1 MSRRLWNRR
10 ARGYTLLELMV
21 TMGIA
26 ASLMGVGVGAFLS
39 MGKRSASEN
48 ALASIQSTIVGVRNS
63 SSRFPAML
71 VVDPKG
77 GSNGSGSVQ
86 GLAQEVR
93 QELHFDPRA
102 VEGKAT
108 PDYAN
113 GIEGL
118 TCDFMGNTPVPTGGR
133 VGGALQL
140 SGGKIDC
147 GTYAPYDVTD
157 GLTVELWMKPT
168 EPVAGAELVAKGE
181 AMKIRLEG
189 ANRITASVT
198 VKAEHGD
205 EKVSVTAVI
214 PPVRPN
220 QWTGVRLSYDRTR
233 VVISTNVGLGFVER
247 GSKDESRRLVTAP
260 DASLVI
266 GGFIGLL
273 DDVRMAG
280 VHSTEPV
287 SMPQGVKL
295 VGEKPLV
302 VHFRDGR
309 LDPASHMGSQRIA
322 MEYAGRRTT
331 LEIAIN
337 GMLSVAYSEAAQE
350 AAPSSTEKPTGPG
363 KKE

>member
-1 MSRRLWNRR
+1 MSRRLSNRR

-21 TMGIA
+21 TMAIA
-26 ASLMGVGVGAFLS
+26 ASLMGAGVGAFLS
-39 MGKRSASEN
+39 MGRRSAAQN
-48 ALASIQSTIVGVRNS
+48 ALASLQSMIVGVRNS
-63 SSRFPAML
+63 SSKFPAML

-77 GSNGSGSVQ
+77 GSNGSGSIQ

-102 VEGKAT
+102 VDGKAA

-118 TCDFMGNTPVPTGGR
+118 TCDFLGNTPVPTGGR

-140 SGGKIDC
+140 AGGKVDC
-147 GTYAPYDVTD
+147 GAYAPYDVTD

-168 EPVAGAELVAKGE
+168 EPVAGAELVAKGD
-181 AMKIRLEG
+181 ALRIRLEG

-198 VKAEHGD
+198 VKAEHGA
-205 EKVSVTAVI
+205 EKVAVSATM

-220 QWTGVRLSYDRTR
+220 QWTGIRLSYDRTR
-233 VVISTNVGLGFVER
+233 LVIATDIGLGFVER
-247 GSKDESRRLVTAP
+247 GAKDESRRLVPAP
-260 DASLVI
+260 EASLAI

-273 DDVRMAG
+273 DDVRVAG

-287 SMPQGVKL
+287 SMPQGVKF

-309 LDPASHMGSQRIA
+309 LDPASHLGSQRIA

-337 GMLSVAYSEAAQE
+337 GMLTVAESDAAQE
-350 AAPSSTEKPTGPG
+350 APPSGTEGPKG
-363 KKE
+363 PAKKE